1 MNRQSFVYLLSCFK
15 RRDSSA
21 SANKRCAL
29 GSFVCPYE
37 DDENGPVVLK
47 FASYTSLPSRPSIG
61 PVARVRGVRGS
72 PYTNMLLSRVL

>member
-37 DDENGPVVLK
+37 DPDETVGRADSLHVVAVPPVDRAGGACAGREGLAVYEY
-47 FASYTSLPSRPSIG
+47 A
-61 PVARVRGVRGS
+61 
-72 PYTNMLLSRVL
+72 LSRVL